1 MFYTINNIKSLED
14 MIKFWKTPTCPL
26 KNKKIK
32 RGKKTGVSI
41 SKIKLVLHDISRLNC
56 ILQFL
61 STCQKRKLFL

>member
-14 MIKFWKTPTCPL
+14 MIKFWKTRTCPL
-26 KNKKIK
+26 KKKKIK

-41 SKIKLVLHDISRLNC
+41 SKIKLVLHDISRLKC